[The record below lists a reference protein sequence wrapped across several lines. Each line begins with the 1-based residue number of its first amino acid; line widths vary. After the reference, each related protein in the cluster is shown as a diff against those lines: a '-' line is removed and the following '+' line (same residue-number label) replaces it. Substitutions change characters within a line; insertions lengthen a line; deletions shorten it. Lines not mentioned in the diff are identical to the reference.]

1 MHVIGHETV
10 AEERE
15 IIEFRILT
23 QQLEI
28 SGAVG
33 VVGEDE
39 LSGIAALGNM
49 MGKIGNGNPRQT
61 CHEWNL
67 SGPGARCARFR
78 LEE

>member
-1 MHVIGHETV
+1 MHVIGHQTV
-10 AEERE
+10 AQERDLVELE
-15 IIEFRILT
+15 ILP

-49 MGKIGNGNPRQT
+49 MREIRKCGDRRDVPRLI
-61 CHEWNL
+61 W
-67 SGPGARCARFR
+67 
-78 LEE
+78 